1 MDTRSSPAT
10 LPSSDNDARRR
21 SAKRAIVTTTVSR
34 AAILLA
40 LLATVGCGPRG
51 VTAPAATPTPAPVA
65 TGDYPDYGYA
75 PDLSWLSGRLAV
87 AIRGHMC
94 AYVDIATHAG
104 APWGG
109 KFALQ
114 GAPGVLDGV
123 HAGDMVVVHGTT
135 AKATSRECGAR
146 LYQVTS
152 VERH

>member
-1 MDTRSSPAT
+1 MDIRSSPAT
-10 LPSSDNDARRR
+10 LANSDNDARRR
-21 SAKRAIVTTTVSR
+21 NAKRAIVTTTVSR

-51 VTAPAATPTPAPVA
+51 VSAPASTPTPAPVA

-75 PDLSWLSGRLAV
+75 PDLSWLAGRIGV
-87 AIRGHMC
+87 AIRGEMC
-94 AYVDIATHAG
+94 TYVVIATHAG

-109 KFALQ
+109 KFALR

-123 HAGDMVVVHGTT
+123 HAGDMAVVRGTV
-135 AKATSRECGAR
+135 AKATSRDCGAR
-146 LYQVTS
+146 YYEVSS